1 MQDDCFGLAMTAA
14 SPEAAQHYDAAL
26 RAYLGFRN
34 DTGIHLKQALAAD
47 EGLFMGHCI
56 KGYFFKL
63 FAMPAL
69 EQKALESAGRAREF
83 AKVVSARECEHLL
96 ALEAWCAG
104 DMVECTARWEAIL
117 VDCPRDILA
126 LRLAHFCHFYS
137 GDSIA
142 MRDSVARVMPAWP
155 AGEPGSGYVHG
166 MYAFG
171 LEECGEYDAALKMGE
186 AAVGQSPGDIWAVH
200 AVAHV
205 HEMTERA
212 SEGIAW
218 LKSTEEGWRGCNN
231 FTNHVWWHRAL
242 FHFELAQYD
251 DVLRLYDENF
261 RAEPSEDYLDISNAV
276 AMLWRLENAGV
287 AVGGRW
293 DELADR
299 AEKRISDHLLVFADL
314 HFAIA
319 LAAAGRGTKLD
330 RMIDSMRRNIATRRT
345 TQEQVL
351 AEVGAAMAQAIR
363 AQYQG
368 DYELAL
374 RLMVPLR
381 YRVRDIGGSHAQRD
395 MFSQMFIEAALKSGK
410 FALARALLHERVA
423 LKPSSARSWNLLAE
437 ALEGEGRA
445 SDANEARS
453 RADQLLAA

>member
-14 SPEAAQHYDAAL
+14 SPEAAQHYDEVL

-69 EQKALESAGRAREF
+69 EIKALESAGRAREF

-104 DMVECTARWEAIL
+104 DMIECTARWEGIL

-137 GDSIA
+137 GNNVA
-142 MRDSVARVMPAWP
+142 MRDSVARAMPAWQ
-155 AGEPGSGYVHG
+155 AGEPGAGYVQG

-186 AAVGQSPGDIWAVH
+186 GAVKQNPGDIWAVH

-205 HEMTERA
+205 HEMAGRSA
-212 SEGIAW
+212 EGIAW
-218 LKSTEEGWRGCNN
+218 LKDTEDGWRGCNN

-242 FHFELAQYD
+242 YHFELAQYEE
-251 DVLRLYDENF
+251 VLRLYDENF

-276 AMLWRLENAGV
+276 AMLWRLENAGIAV
-287 AVGGRW
+287 AGRW
-293 DELADR
+293 DELADK
-299 AEKRISDHLLVFADL
+299 AEKRTAEHLLVFADL

-330 RMIDSMRRNIATRRT
+330 RMIDSMRLTISTRRT

-351 AEVGAAMAQAIR
+351 AEVGATMAQAVR

-368 DYELAL
+368 DFELAL
-374 RLMVPLR
+374 RLMLPLR
-381 YRVRDIGGSHAQRD
+381 YHVRAIGGSNAQRD
-395 MFSQMFIEAALKSGK
+395 IFSQMLIEAALKSGK
-410 FALARALLHERVA
+410 HALARALLHERVA
-423 LKPSSARSWNLLAE
+423 LKPGSVRSWNLLAE
-437 ALEGEGRA
+437 ALDGEGRA
-445 SDANEARS
+445 SDAAEAR
-453 RADQLLAA
+453 RHAEQLLAA